1 MIYFRIEVHEDKIRE
16 ILAKFPSEAAK
27 IVQSEI
33 HSWALR
39 TSNLAKRRAPYRTGN
54 LAQSIMGYR
63 YGTGAEVS
71 ANVDYAKYVE
81 PPPLGVPMT
90 RKMTRTQYL
99 YNSAMEE
106 VDRMIDRISQKLLKL
121 IGDE

>member
-1 MIYFRIEVHEDKIRE
+1 MIYFRVEVHDDKIRE

-90 RKMTRTQYL
+90 RPMTRTQYL

-121 IGDE
+121 IGE

>member
-39 TSNLAKRRAPYRTGN
+39 TSNLAKSRAPYRTGN
-54 LAQSIMGYR
+54 LAQSIIGYR
-63 YGTGAEVS
+63 YGTGAGVF
-71 ANVDYAKYVE
+71 ATVDYAKYVE

-106 VDRMIDRISQKLLKL
+106 VDRMLDRISKKLLKL
-121 IGDE
+121 IGD

>member
-1 MIYFRIEVHEDKIRE
+1 MIYFKIEVHDDKIRE

-63 YGTGAEVS
+63 YGTGAGVS

-90 RKMTRTQYL
+90 RPMTRTQYL

-121 IGDE
+121 IGE

>member
-1 MIYFRIEVHEDKIRE
+1 MG
-16 ILAKFPSEAAK
+16 
-27 IVQSEI
+27 
-33 HSWALR
+33 
-39 TSNLAKRRAPYRTGN
+39 TSNFKPCEKESTLQDWKFG
-54 LAQSIMGYR
+54 QSIIGYR
-63 YGTGAEVS
+63 YGTGAGVF
-71 ANVDYAKYVE
+71 ATVDYAKYVE

-121 IGDE
+121 IGE

>member
-90 RKMTRTQYL
+90 RPMTRTQYL

-106 VDRMIDRISQKLLKL
+106 LEKMLDRISQKLLKL
-121 IGDE
+121 IGE

>member
-1 MIYFRIEVHEDKIRE
+1 MICFRVEVHDDKIRE

-63 YGTGAEVS
+63 YGTGAGVS

-90 RKMTRTQYL
+90 RPMTRTQYL

-121 IGDE
+121 IGE

>member
-121 IGDE
+121 IGE

>member
-1 MIYFRIEVHEDKIRE
+1 MIYFRVEVHDDKIRE

-33 HSWALR
+33 RSWALR

-63 YGTGAEVS
+63 YGTGAGVS

-90 RKMTRTQYL
+90 RPMTRTQYL

-121 IGDE
+121 IGE

>member
-90 RKMTRTQYL
+90 RPMTRTQYL

-106 VDRMIDRISQKLLKL
+106 LDKMLDRISQKLLKL
-121 IGDE
+121 IGE

>member
-106 VDRMIDRISQKLLKL
+106 LDKMLDRISQKLLKL
-121 IGDE
+121 IGD